1 MPFVKKLKLVENTVR
16 NLPAARNF
24 RPNALRTCRF
34 ALNSRVQ
41 NTVRNCPVA
50 QNLRQNTLRNRRFA
64 SNWPVLLGSQ
74 NL

>member
-1 MPFVKKLKLVENTVR
+1 MR
-16 NLPAARNF
+16 NRAVARNW
-24 RPNALRTCRF
+24 PQLTLRNCRF
-34 ALNSRVQ
+34 AFNCPVQ

-50 QNLRQNTLRNRRFA
+50 QNVRQNTLRNRRFA